1 MLLSILLKLTGYF
14 LLVCFVLFLLG
25 LPFIGILLKVKSLQG
40 IKSIFLSMLFGF
52 YSLFIVY
59 FLTGL
64 TAMINPR
71 ISTVLLENLN
81 IIISVAIAVII
92 AISTTILS
100 KELNNLRDS
109 IKREIKKFNIHWC
122 NYLSIFLF
130 IFIILNIPEL
140 AGETFLSYI
149 GDVSFHHAYF
159 NSLLSGKIPPFVNS
173 VGCNVNRY
181 PYFYHFLLASFS
193 SLLNMPFGLTMKIFQ
208 FIQAFCF
215 IIATFFT
222 LSHFLK
228 RQLPLLATLVLICLG
243 GGFGWINIALSKDIG
258 EFVLPIGIDYFE
270 HSEELLWDMAYT
282 KSYLPSQHILP
293 PAYPRDLGFVFFM
306 LFLGS
311 ITQSYIHFKQSNI
324 LNKELTVILT
334 LISLNVGI
342 QIALHTQISV
352 ASLAVF
358 LTIILLYH
366 IHSIKRRNAPLIFFS
381 MLPVILNLHWGL
393 HLLGNS
399 MKYGGLVEWEI
410 RFLLQKPFPFS
421 YILPSLGFPL
431 ILGIMGVIFSQ
442 TITNKHVYEGV
453 KVLNIVFI
461 IINCIIALNISGLH
475 IPILV
480 SPDGKDVSRY
490 TVLIFCVLGIYSGIF
505 LDKITERYKRN
516 LVTIFIIMMIVF
528 ASMSTLISSVGLY
541 NLLRQNSPPRQ
552 FPQFSKI
559 MNIGLNE
566 SIFILSKPLSI
577 VTTYN
582 PDVVTFPTSPSYCRI
597 VYRDLMQ
604 EFAEAYFARISLLN
618 YIKVGDKHQVEILL
632 DYLVEKYNTSY
643 MLVYGAQYK
652 KLNSFKL
659 IEENVTIIRH
669 SKGNYYLVK
678 LSKKA

>member
-1 MLLSILLKLTGYF
+1 MLLSILLKLAGYF

-109 IKREIKKFNIHWC
+109 IKREIKKFKIHWC
-122 NYLSIFLF
+122 YYLSIFLF

-149 GDVSFHHAYF
+149 GDVRFHHAYF

-215 IIATFFT
+215 IIATFLT

-258 EFVLPIGIDYFE
+258 EFVLPIGKNYFK

-293 PAYPRDLGFVFFM
+293 PAFPRDLGLVFFM

-311 ITQSYIHFKQSNI
+311 ITQCYIYFKQSNI

-393 HLLGNS
+393 HLLGNY
-399 MKYGGLVEWEI
+399 MKYGGLVEWDI
-410 RFLLQKPFPFS
+410 SFLYQKPFPFS

-475 IPILV
+475 IPILL

-490 TVLIFCVLGIYSGIF
+490 MVLIFCVLGIYSGIF

-541 NLLRQNSPPRQ
+541 NLLRQKSPPSQ

-566 SIFILSKPLSI
+566 SLFILTGPLSL

-582 PDVVTFPTSPSYCRI
+582 PDVVTFPTPPNVCKI
-597 VYRDLMQ
+597 VYRDLTQ
-604 EFAEAYFARISLLN
+604 EFAEAYFARISLLE

-643 MLVYGAQYK
+643 MLVSGAQYK

-659 IEENVTIIRH
+659 IEENVTIIGH
-669 SKGNYYLVK
+669 SKNNYYLVK
-678 LSKKA
+678 LSKRA

>member
-1 MLLSILLKLTGYF
+1 
-14 LLVCFVLFLLG
+14 LLG

-64 TAMINPR
+64 TAMINPS

-81 IIISVAIAVII
+81 IIILVAIAVII

-109 IKREIKKFNIHWC
+109 IIREIKNLTYIDAII
-122 NYLSIFLF
+122 YQSIFLF

-140 AGETFLSYI
+140 AGGTFLSYI
-149 GDVSFHHAYF
+149 GDVPFHHAYF

-193 SLLNMPFGLTMKIFQ
+193 SLLNMPFELTMKIFQ

-215 IIATFFT
+215 IIATFLT

-228 RQLPLLATLVLICLG
+228 RQMPLLATLVLICLG
-243 GGFGWINIALSKDIG
+243 GGFGWINVALSKDIG

-293 PAYPRDLGFVFFM
+293 PAYPRDLGLVFFM

-311 ITQSYIHFKQSNI
+311 ITQCYIYFKQSNV

-366 IHSIKRRNAPLIFFS
+366 IHSIKRKNAPLKTTKIFYLISFS

-393 HLLGNS
+393 HLLGNY
-399 MKYGGLVEWEI
+399 MKYGGFVEWDI
-410 RFLLQKPFPFS
+410 RFLWQKPFPFS
-421 YILPSLGFPL
+421 YILPSLGFPF
-431 ILGIMGVIFSQ
+431 ILGIVGVIFSQ

-461 IINCIIALNISGLH
+461 IINCIIALNISGLP
-475 IPILV
+475 IPILF
-480 SPDGKDVSRY
+480 SPDGKDVPRY
-490 TVLIFCVLGIYSGIF
+490 MVLISCLLGIYSGIF
-505 LDKITERYKRN
+505 LDKITERYKRR
-516 LVTIFIIMMIVF
+516 LVTICTIIMIVL

-541 NLLRQNSPPRQ
+541 NLLGEKSPPSQ
-552 FPQFSKI
+552 FSQFSKI

-566 SIFILSKPLSI
+566 SIFILSGPLSI

-582 PDVVTFPTSPSYCRI
+582 PDVVTFPASPNVCRI
-597 VYRDLMQ
+597 AYRDLAQ
-604 EFAEAYFARISLLN
+604 ESVEAYFARISLLK
-618 YIKVGDKHQVEILL
+618 YIKVGDKHQLEILL

-643 MLVYGAQYK
+643 MLVNSAQYE

-669 SKGNYYLVK
+669 SKNDYYLVK
-678 LSKKA
+678 ISKRS